1 MIMPTFDFIPKK
13 KYEYIDDGTYTGIL
27 DDIYFSPDC
36 RNCWFTIKVDSI
48 KTAILTV
55 CSLIWI

>member
-13 KYEYIDDGTYTGIL
+13 KYEYIDDGTYTSIL

-36 RNCWFTIKVDSI
+36 R
-48 KTAILTV
+48 TAG
-55 CSLIWI
+55 SQ